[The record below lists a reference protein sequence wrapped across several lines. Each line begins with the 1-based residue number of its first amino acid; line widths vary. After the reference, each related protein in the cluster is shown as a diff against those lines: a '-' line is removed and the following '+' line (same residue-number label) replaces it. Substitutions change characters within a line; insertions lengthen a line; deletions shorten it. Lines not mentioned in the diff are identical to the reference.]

1 MNSTLK
7 YLCCLLLI
15 VSSCAQKK
23 SSDEV
28 KQESRYKK
36 YKGELKVGADDG
48 LESILKQQKEVFD
61 YFNDSVQTT
70 ISYKTEKE
78 LFDDFKSRKATL
90 LLLSRELEKS
100 EVNDLK
106 NLDTIYIRQ
115 LPVAYDAV
123 ALIGGINFDESDLD
137 LDLLKKY
144 FDPKNSSASYP
155 KLVFE
160 NQNASTVRFVLDKL
174 GYKEKVSPNVYALQS
189 AQEVVDYVSKNKNVI
204 GFVPFNLVSDADDD
218 RVKGILERVKIL
230 SLRAKNK
237 EGETVKVSANQSD
250 IADGIYPLIRT
261 VNTVTRNTY
270 ADNLDLLF
278 VSFLAKEK
286 GAKIFLKAGLV
297 PVVIPEREIIVNE
310 SKVNSIQ

>member
-1 MNSTLK
+1 MNSSLK
-7 YLCCLLLI
+7 YLCCLLLLA
-15 VSSCAQKK
+15 SSCTPKK
-23 SSDEV
+23 SSEEV
-28 KQESRYKK
+28 KQQSRFRI
-36 YKGELKVGADDG
+36 YKGELKIGADAG

-78 LFDDFKSRKATL
+78 LFEDFKNKKANL

-100 EVNDLK
+100 EVNDLQ

-123 ALIGGINFDESDLD
+123 ALIGGKDFDNKNLD

-155 KLVFE
+155 KLIFE
-160 NQNASTVRFVLDKL
+160 NQNSSTVRFVLDKL

-189 AQEVVDYVSKNKNVI
+189 AKEVVDYVAKNKNVI
-204 GFVPFNLVSDADDD
+204 GFVPFNLVSDTDDD
-218 RVKGILERVKIL
+218 RVKKILEQVKIL

-237 EGETVKVSANQSD
+237 EGETVNVSANQSD

-270 ADNLDLLF
+270 DDNLDLLF
-278 VSFLAKEK
+278 VSFLSKEK
-286 GAKIFLKAGLV
+286 GAKIFLKAALV
-297 PVVIPEREIIVNE
+297 PVIIPEREIIVNE
-310 SKVNSIQ
+310 SKVNSSR